1 MNNSESRAWLD
12 AAWEQ
17 ALAENAASPATIP
30 DGQIDELVNSGVSSI
45 RYALI
50 TQLLGKI
57 ADPERSLMYLQS
69 GSSTAGAWNARSFC
83 DAVIV
88 PWVSENQNVL
98 GTSAEPYASKPLRR
112 ARLER
117 EMPNVRDKKDWKL
130 LFDFFDS
137 LEKSNPQK
145 LEQAM
150 RGCLRAVARRLAAQS
165 FKYEILLRISLPD
178 LREILW
184 EFLADS
190 SGGLRPLVVATALM
204 RIFGEGFSL
213 FSRVESQGINEADAA
228 SGAPGD
234 IMCHAEDGKILLA
247 IEVKDRELTLTDTDA
262 SIRKSRQSGD
272 SLSNLLFAAPRIRQ
286 HDRESIE
293 TSIQSA
299 WATGLNIYH
308 VDIVDFATHGLV
320 LLDESWRPKFLREI
334 GRELDTRGDPVHRRS
349 WNEILKNFAI

>member
-1 MNNSESRAWLD
+1 MNNSETRAWLD

-17 ALAENAASPATIP
+17 ALAENAASPATTP
-30 DGQIDELVNSGVSSI
+30 DGQIDQLVNSGVSSI

-117 EMPNVRDKKDWKL
+117 EMPNVRDKRDWKL

-137 LEKSNPQK
+137 LEKSNPQQ

-165 FKYEILLRISLPD
+165 FKYEIPLRISLPD
-178 LREILW
+178 LREILR

-228 SGAPGD
+228 SGALGD
-234 IMCHAEDGKILLA
+234 IMCHAEDGNILLA

-334 GRELDTRGDPVHRRS
+334 GLELDTRGDPVHRRS